1 MAKSGGSQ
9 FSEAGPSGEG
19 PQAQGSS
26 GQPNE
31 SQKEAEAEGK
41 REIMAQI
48 LSNEARERLARIQL
62 VRPQKAQG
70 ISDLLL
76 RMAQSGQIRG
86 KVSEDQLVGILDQ
99 VEAMEKSKSAG
110 QQQGT
115 IKVSEIRSYVHPLTS
130 FAVQQAERSR

>member
-9 FSEAGPSGEG
+9 FSEAGPSAEG
-19 PQAQGSS
+19 QAQGGS

-99 VEAMEKSKSAG
+99 VEAMEKSKSAS

-115 IKVSEIRSYVHPLTS
+115 IKVSKLRLYVHLLIS
-130 FAVQQAERSR
+130 FAVQQAEGSR